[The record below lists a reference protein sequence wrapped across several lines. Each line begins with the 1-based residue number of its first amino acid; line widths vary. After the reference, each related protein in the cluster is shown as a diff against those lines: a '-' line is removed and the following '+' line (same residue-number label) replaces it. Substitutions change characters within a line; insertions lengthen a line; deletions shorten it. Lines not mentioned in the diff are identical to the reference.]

1 MYRQMNE
8 YLRNEKD
15 DERGTYRGMVH
26 TMIAEMCNAP
36 RLDRKLIVYRL
47 VNESVINNLINCNK
61 NGEPM
66 QEKVF
71 LSTSL
76 MKKRLWKIMNLLHM
90 IIYKKSMLMRM
101 RVLFIRMS

>member
-66 QEKVF
+66 QEKGF

-90 IIYKKSMLMRM
+90 IIY
-101 RVLFIRMS
+101 